1 VPNLA
6 CRFSCTVILMDDY
19 DGISYQSRKKR
30 S

>member
-1 VPNLA
+1 LA